1 MTEFG
6 RDAKISSQGGR
17 GHNPRGYTQLLAGG
31 GIKGGQQYGST
42 DKMGQTAVDK
52 IVSPGDFH
60 ATIGYA
66 LGIDTNMI
74 EMSSTGR
81 PFTLGNKG
89 KPITALF

>member
-1 MTEFG
+1 M
-6 RDAKISSQGGR
+6 
-17 GHNPRGYTQLLAGG
+17 AGG